1 MTTPV
6 ADIPS
11 LKAEAEA
18 SLTAVTNAAE
28 LEAWRIK
35 YLGRKGLVPQL
46 LRNLKDLSIEEKR
59 TLGPAAQT
67 LRQEL
72 EVTYKTKWSAFQQ
85 LVGALAPRSSAKRD
99 EVGKEGALHPLT
111 LTARRIQDIFLKLGF
126 TYVEGPLVE
135 DPINNFDR
143 LNIPPEHPARAET
156 DTFYLDDGHILRTHV
171 STLQARGPLEQ
182 GIKPPYKMFYLGR
195 CFRAESTDATH
206 ETTFHQ
212 FEFMVVDEHSTL
224 ADLKGVIE
232 TFYSEFFE
240 KKVTARLRPAY
251 FPFVEPGLEVD
262 LSCIFCEA
270 KGCRVCKYTGWIEM
284 AGAGM
289 VHPNVLQAINLD
301 PKRFQGYA
309 LGGGYDRLAMLKYGI
324 NDIREFLAGDI
335 KFLASIKY
343 GV

>member
-11 LKAEAEA
+11 LRAEAEA
-18 SLTAVTNAAE
+18 SLAAVKTAAA
-28 LEAWRIK
+28 LETWRVK

-46 LRNLKDLSIEEKR
+46 LRNLKNLSLEQKR
-59 TLGPAAQT
+59 TLGPAAQI

-72 EVTYKTKWSAFQQ
+72 ETAYKNKWEHY
-85 LVGALAPRSSAKRD
+85 VLASSQKTD
-99 EVGKEGALHPLT
+99 TSMSKPGALHPLT
-111 LTARRIQDIFLKLGF
+111 QTARHIQDIFLKLGF

-135 DPINNFDR
+135 DPTNNFDK
-143 LNIPPEHPARAET
+143 LNIPPEHPARTET

-171 STLQARGPLEQ
+171 SPLQVRGPLEQ

-212 FEFMVVDEHSTL
+212 FEFMVVDEKSTL

-232 TFYSEFFE
+232 TFYSEFFG
-240 KKVTARLRPAY
+240 KRVSARLRPAY

-289 VHPNVLQAINLD
+289 VHPNVLKAINLD
-301 PKRFQGYA
+301 PKRYQGYA

-324 NDIREFLAGDI
+324 NALREFLAGDI
-335 KFLASIKY
+335 KFINKFHATAI
-343 GV
+343 